1 MTTPLSGSTAP
12 FAVRPRRS
20 AAVGGALIAL
30 SALLVGLAPPVAADG
45 VQDKQ
50 WYLTAMKA
58 ESMWKFSTGK
68 GVKVAVVDSGVNH
81 RTPSL
86 GGKVLLDEVPAS
98 AAYGATN
105 DYGGHGT
112 TMAELIAGSGKGDS
126 LKGLAPDARI
136 IPVRVVLKALTDQK
150 ERAKTASIPE
160 GIRAA
165 ADTDARIISLS
176 LGGEFTDPELEDSIK
191 YAAAKGKLIF
201 AAAGNDGPKTEF
213 KGYPAAYLEAIGVGA
228 ADKTGTVG
236 EFSQKGDY
244 VDLASPGVNVPVWC
258 DETFIRY
265 CPSEGTSQATAI
277 ASASAALIWSAHPD
291 WSANQVLR
299 TLIDTAGRQW
309 PKDAPSD
316 YLGYGL
322 IRPRLVLEDKNI
334 DPGPADVNPLTNEK
348 TPVAGTKEP
357 SEGTSS
363 APEGKPSA
371 PGDKPSADNGGSTEQ
386 PAKGSEGSK
395 DDGATATGA
404 SADGSSGDSG
414 NLGLILGSAAA
425 VAVVG
430 AGAFVLVRKRRNA

>member
-1 MTTPLSGSTAP
+1 M
-12 FAVRPRRS
+12 AVS
-20 AAVGGALIAL
+20 AI
-30 SALLVGLAPPVAADG
+30 LVGLAPPAAAQG
-45 VQDKQ
+45 VQDQQ
-50 WYLTAMKA
+50 WYLSAMQA
-58 ESMWKFSTGK
+58 EKMWKSSTGK
-68 GVKVAVVDSGVNH
+68 GVKVAVVDSGVNP
-81 RTPSL
+81 RTASL
-86 GGKVLLDEVPAS
+86 DGKVLLDEVPAS
-98 AAYGATN
+98 AAYGATD

-136 IPVRVVLKALTDQK
+136 IPVRVVLKALTDKQ
-150 ERAKTASIPE
+150 ERAKTASIPD

-165 ADTDARIISLS
+165 ADSDAQIINLS
-176 LGGEFTDPELEDSIK
+176 LGGEFSDPELKDSIK
-191 YAAAKGKLIF
+191 YAHAKGKLIF
-201 AAAGNDGPKTEF
+201 AAVGNDGPNTEF
-213 KGYPAAYLEAIGVGA
+213 RGYPAAYLEAIGVGA

-244 VDLASPGVNVPVWC
+244 IDLASPGVNVPGWC
-258 DETFIRY
+258 DETFTRY

-291 WSANQVLR
+291 WTANQVLR
-299 TLIDTAGRQW
+299 TMIDTAGREW

-371 PGDKPSADNGGSTEQ
+371 PGDKPSVDKGSSTDE
-386 PAKGSEGSK
+386 PAKGSRGDGS
-395 DDGATATGA
+395 TEA
-404 SADGSSGDSG
+404 SADGSSDDGG
-414 NLGLILGSAAA
+414 NLALILGSAAA
-425 VAVVG
+425 VAIVG
-430 AGAFVLVRKRRNA
+430 SGVFVFMRKRRTT

>member
-1 MTTPLSGSTAP
+1 MAVLCAAASATSVALAP
-12 FAVRPRRS
+12 
-20 AAVGGALIAL
+20 AAVAN
-30 SALLVGLAPPVAADG
+30 D
-45 VQDKQ
+45 VQSQQ
-50 WYLTAMKA
+50 WYMNAMQA
-58 ESMWKFSTGK
+58 EKMWQSSTGK
-68 GVKVAVVDSGVNH
+68 GIKVAVVDTGVNPN
-81 RTPSL
+81 TPSL
-86 GGKVLLDEVPAS
+86 RGKVLTGEVPRAAS
-98 AAYGATN
+98 YGAVK
-105 DYGGHGT
+105 DYDGHGT
-112 TMAELIAGSGKGDS
+112 TMAELIAGSGTGGG
-126 LKGLAPDARI
+126 LRGLAPDARI
-136 IPVRVVLKALTDQK
+136 IPVRVALDDDLKGKAELK
-150 ERAKTASIPE
+150 KTASVTQ

-165 ADTDARIISLS
+165 ADSEARIISLS
-176 LGGEFTDPELEDSIK
+176 LGVEFHYPSLESAIQ
-191 YAAAKGKLIF
+191 YAYSKGKLIF

-258 DETFIRY
+258 DETFTRY

-386 PAKGSEGSK
+386 PAKDSEGSK

>member
-1 MTTPLSGSTAP
+1 MAVLCAAASATGVALAP
-12 FAVRPRRS
+12 
-20 AAVGGALIAL
+20 AAVAN
-30 SALLVGLAPPVAADG
+30 D
-45 VQDKQ
+45 VQSQQ
-50 WYLTAMKA
+50 WYMNAMQA
-58 ESMWKFSTGK
+58 EKMWQSSTGK
-68 GVKVAVVDSGVNH
+68 GIKVAVVDTGVNPN
-81 RTPSL
+81 TPSL
-86 GGKVLLDEVPAS
+86 RGKVLTGEVPRAAS
-98 AAYGATN
+98 YGAVK
-105 DYGGHGT
+105 DYDGHGT
-112 TMAELIAGSGKGDS
+112 TMAELIAGSGAGDG
-126 LKGLAPDARI
+126 LRGLAPDSRI
-136 IPVRVVLKALTDQK
+136 IPVRVALEQLTDK
-150 ERAKTASIPE
+150 AETKKTASVPE
-160 GIRAA
+160 GIEAA
-165 ADTDARIISLS
+165 ADSDARIISLS

-191 YAAAKGKLIF
+191 YAASKGKLIF
-201 AAAGNDGPKTEF
+201 AAAGNDGPDTEF
-213 KGYPAAYLEAIGVGA
+213 RAYPAAYLEAIGVGA

-236 EFSQKGDY
+236 KFSQKGDFI
-244 VDLASPGVNVPVWC
+244 DLASPGVNVPAWC
-258 DETFIRY
+258 DETFTRY
-265 CPSEGTSQATAI
+265 CPSRGTSQATAI

-291 WSANQVLR
+291 WTANQVLR

-363 APEGKPSA
+363 APEDKPSA

-386 PAKGSEGSK
+386 PAKGSEDSK
-395 DDGATATGA
+395 DDEATATGA

>member
-1 MTTPLSGSTAP
+1 MA
-12 FAVRPRRS
+12 
-20 AAVGGALIAL
+20 
-30 SALLVGLAPPVAADG
+30 LAPAAAADD
-45 VQDKQ
+45 VHSQQ
-50 WYLTAMKA
+50 WYMNAMQA
-58 ESMWKFSTGK
+58 EKMWQSSTGK
-68 GVKVAVVDSGVNH
+68 GIKVAVVDTGVNPN
-81 RTPSL
+81 TPSL
-86 GGKVLLDEVPAS
+86 RGKVLTGEVPRSAS
-98 AAYGATN
+98 YGAVK
-105 DYGGHGT
+105 DYDGHGT
-112 TMAELIAGSGKGDS
+112 TMAELIAGSGAGGG
-126 LKGLAPDARI
+126 LRGLAPDARI
-136 IPVRVVLKALTDQK
+136 IPVRVALDDDLKGKAELK
-150 ERAKTASIPE
+150 KTASVTQ

-165 ADTDARIISLS
+165 ADSDARIISLS
-176 LGGEFTDPELEDSIK
+176 LGVEFHYPSLESAIR
-191 YAAAKGKLIF
+191 YAYGKGKLIF

-244 VDLASPGVNVPVWC
+244 VDFASPGVNVPVWC
-258 DETFIRY
+258 DEGFTDY

-291 WSANQVLR
+291 WTANQVLR
-299 TLIDTAGRQW
+299 TMIDTAGREW

-371 PGDKPSADNGGSTEQ
+371 PGDKPSVDKGSSTDEPPKGSQGDGSTE
-386 PAKGSEGSK
+386 
-395 DDGATATGA
+395 A
-404 SADGSSGDSG
+404 SADGSSDDGG
-414 NLGLILGSAAA
+414 NLALILGSAAA
-425 VAVVG
+425 AAIVG
-430 AGAFVLVRKRRNA
+430 GGVFVFVRKRRTT